1 MLFCSQ
7 HCVKETYFP
16 YLLLDRGASLRFLPT
31 IAVHGYFYS
40 AAAFSII
47 LHTCILLIR
56 AILRETVDNGYMTR
70 NSSIGG
76 VRAYGLLGW
85 YVWVASVVVLPAVG
99 VVISVAVNKYDGT
112 AHRRYLQYLRLEFDT
127 RLGMHSPR

>member
-1 MLFCSQ
+1 
-7 HCVKETYFP
+7 
-16 YLLLDRGASLRFLPT
+16 
-31 IAVHGYFYS
+31 
-40 AAAFSII
+40 
-47 LHTCILLIR
+47 
-56 AILRETVDNGYMTR
+56 MTR